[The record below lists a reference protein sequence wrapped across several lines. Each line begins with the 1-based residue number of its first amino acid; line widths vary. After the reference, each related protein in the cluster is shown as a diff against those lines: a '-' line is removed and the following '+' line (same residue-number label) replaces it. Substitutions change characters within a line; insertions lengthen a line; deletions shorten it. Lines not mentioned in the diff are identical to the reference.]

1 MNERELRGALRDAMA
16 EVAPPHPVTA
26 DAALARAHRARRRR
40 QANMAGVG
48 VGVVVVALVAGA
60 FTLNA
65 PPTLLGGAAE
75 PSPLPAT
82 SSSQSS
88 GPTPTGGETDNAP
101 KGSPQYANGEKLLA
115 AVSTA
120 LPPGLVQAGSQ
131 QVKGAP
137 SNPRTH
143 EEIMA
148 GPAKKW
154 AYRAHEPVVRPGQS
168 GVGELQVDV
177 YSPGFGLPTDVCAIA
192 RNQSAADCVVTQVGG
207 KSVGFV
213 AHPGDGRLS
222 SVAVY
227 RYGDGTVVVLSQS
240 LGIYGAGLPPL
251 LQPPLTKEQLLNLVL
266 TPGFKVS

>member
-1 MNERELRGALRDAMA
+1 MNENELRGALRDAMA
-16 EVAPPHPVTA
+16 EVAPPNPVTA
-26 DAALARAHRARRRR
+26 NSALARAHRAERRRR
-40 QANMAGVG
+40 ANIAGVG
-48 VGVVVVALVAGA
+48 VGMVVVALVAGA
-60 FTLNA
+60 FTLNE
-65 PPTLLGGAAE
+65 PRTLLGGAAT

-82 SSSQSS
+82 STSRGSD
-88 GPTPTGGETDNAP
+88 PTPTGGESDNAP

-115 AVSTA
+115 AVSA
-120 LPPGLVQAGSQ
+120 VLPTDLVQADSQ
-131 QVKGAP
+131 QLTGAP
-137 SNPRTH
+137 SNPRIH
-143 EEIMA
+143 EEIAA

-154 AYRAHEPVVRPGQS
+154 AYRAHEPVVRPGQP
-168 GVGELQVDV
+168 GVGDLQVDV

-240 LGIYGAGLPPL
+240 LGIYGSGLPAL
-251 LQPPLTKEQLLNLVL
+251 LQPPLTKDQLLNLVL